1 MVKGE
6 RRALERGGQTMKKE
20 GRLWERNRVL
30 DREIV
35 GLLLKISDTA
45 ERTAK
50 TILKLQKKNERSQ
63 LV

>member
-1 MVKGE
+1 
-6 RRALERGGQTMKKE
+6 MKEE
-20 GRLWERNRVL
+20 GRFRERNRVL

-35 GLLLKISDTA
+35 GLLLKISETA

-50 TILKLQKKNERSQ
+50 TILRMQKKNERSQ